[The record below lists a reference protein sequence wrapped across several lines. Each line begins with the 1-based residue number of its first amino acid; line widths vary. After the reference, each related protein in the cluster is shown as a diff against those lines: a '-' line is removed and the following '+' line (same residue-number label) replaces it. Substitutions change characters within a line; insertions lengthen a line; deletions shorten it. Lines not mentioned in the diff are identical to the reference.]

1 MRKTSKS
8 REKESEREREECI
21 DVGRLA
27 QAAASSKVF
36 FSQFPFDFCFSN
48 VSLCNSELISQ
59 TTAMHC

>member
-36 FSQFPFDFCFSN
+36 FLNSALTS
-48 VSLCNSELISQ
+48 VS
-59 TTAMHC
+59 